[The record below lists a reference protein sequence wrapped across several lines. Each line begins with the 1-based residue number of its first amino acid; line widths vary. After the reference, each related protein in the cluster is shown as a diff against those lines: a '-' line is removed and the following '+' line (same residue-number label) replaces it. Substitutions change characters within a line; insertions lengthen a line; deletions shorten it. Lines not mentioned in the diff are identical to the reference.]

1 MRAPYPLQ
9 WPEGWPRTRHPAAA
23 RFKVSS
29 FAYARDRVLQQVR
42 QLGGTRGVITSN
54 LPTRLDGLPYANA
67 SEPADR
73 GIAVYWVEQGR
84 ERVMA
89 CDRWRSTRDNL
100 HAIELSLDAL
110 RGLARWGSSA
120 IVERAFAGF
129 AALPPSGEHD
139 WRVVFGWVG
148 IPRAEL
154 CLDDLKHRFRELAAA
169 AHPDRGGDDH
179 QMQRLNAAY
188 AAAKLELEGPR

>member
-1 MRAPYPLQ
+1 MKPPFPLQ
-9 WPEGWPRTRHPAAA
+9 WPEGWARTRSPAAA
-23 RFKVSS
+23 RFKVAS
-29 FAYARDRVLQQVR
+29 FAAARDRVLRQVR

-54 LPTRLDGLPYANA
+54 LPTRLDGLPYAN
-67 SEPADR
+67 STEPADR

-89 CDRWRSTRDNL
+89 CDRWRATRDNL

-110 RGLARWGSSA
+110 RGLSRWGSSA

-139 WRVVFGWVG
+139 WRAVLGFTAGSVALHEVK
-148 IPRAEL
+148 A
-154 CLDDLKHRFRELAAA
+154 RFRELAAA
-169 AHPDRGGDDH
+169 AHPDTGGNPH
-179 QMQRLNAAY
+179 EMQRLNAAY

>member
-29 FAYARDRVLQQVR
+29 FAYARDRVLRQVR
-42 QLGGTRGVITSN
+42 ALGGTRGVITSN
-54 LPTRLDGLPYANA
+54 LPTRNDGLPYANA

-73 GIAVYWVEQGR
+73 GIAVYWVESGR

-89 CDRWRSTRDNL
+89 CDRWLRTRDNL

-129 AALPPSGEHD
+129 AALPPAPED
-139 WRVVFGWVG
+139 WRSV
-148 IPRAEL
+148 L
-154 CLDDLKHRFRELAAA
+154 CLQGYVTLEAVDLAFRQLAHA
-169 AHPDRGGDDH
+169 AHPDRGGSH
-179 QMQRLNAAY
+179 EAMQRLNAAR